1 MSKKDISKILKQGT
15 AKQRALLLAEDI
27 ARGKHNKD
35 KILTSHEF
43 NEVTDSFRKP
53 NEIKIYEKFR
63 SADRIVTN
71 ALLNLQGLKYEA
83 LMNCANLRGYII
95 LWNSIENTEQI
106 VNTILHEIKDK
117 KERKRIAEKGTKG
130 GRLLLSKNTVDEEA
144 YLEIEIDFLKES
156 FTDENGKMIGFKEKP
171 ILNKSNSL
179 LFLMNNVKR
188 DVIASATKFISWSQ
202 ALEDF
207 MEEEGFEIKTYKD
220 LLNSMRGDLY
230 KPLIWNKYSQEATTF
245 IGFPKRADNLKSKY
259 SIAPDIEAIEVDKD
273 IYNYFKTEFLGGGG
287 EDE

>member
-27 ARGKHNKD
+27 ARDKHNKD
-35 KILTSHEF
+35 RILTDHEF
-43 NEVTDSFRKP
+43 NEVTDSFNKP
-53 NEIKIYEKFR
+53 NEIKVYEKFKR
-63 SADRIVTN
+63 ADRVVTN
-71 ALLNLQGLKYEA
+71 ALLNLQGLKFEA

-117 KERKRIAEKGTKG
+117 KERKRIAEKGAKG
-130 GRLLLSKNTVDEEA
+130 GKLLLSKNTVDEEA
-144 YLEIEIDFLKES
+144 YLEIEIDFERET
-156 FTDENGKMIGFKEKP
+156 FRDENGKIDLKSKQTSKEV
-171 ILNKSNSL
+171 SL
-179 LFLMNNVKR
+179 WFLMNNVKR
-188 DVIASATKFISWSQ
+188 DVIASATKFISWSK

-207 MEEEGFEIKTYKD
+207 MEDEGFEIKTYKEI
-220 LLNSMRGDLY
+220 LNSMRGDLY
-230 KPLIWNKYSQEATTF
+230 KPIIWNKYKQEATTF

>member
-27 ARGKHNKD
+27 ARDKHNKD
-35 KILTSHEF
+35 RILTDHEF
-43 NEVTDSFRKP
+43 NEVTDSFNKP
-53 NEIKIYEKFR
+53 NEIKVYEKFKR
-63 SADRIVTN
+63 ADRVVTN
-71 ALLNLQGLKYEA
+71 ALLNLQGLKFEA

-117 KERKRIAEKGTKG
+117 KERKRIAEKGAKG
-130 GRLLLSKNTVDEEA
+130 GKLLLSKNTVDEEA
-144 YLEIEIDFLKES
+144 YLEIEIDFERET
-156 FTDENGKMIGFKEKP
+156 FRDENGKIDLKSKQTSKEV
-171 ILNKSNSL
+171 SL
-179 LFLMNNVKR
+179 WFLMNNVKR
-188 DVIASATKFISWSQ
+188 DVIASATKFISWSK

-207 MEEEGFEIKTYKD
+207 MEDEGFEIKTYKEI
-220 LLNSMRGDLY
+220 LNSMRGDLY
-230 KPLIWNKYSQEATTF
+230 KPIIWSKYSQEATTF
-245 IGFPKRADNLKSKY
+245 ISGIDTRADNIKSKY
-259 SIAPDIEAIEVDKD
+259 SIAPVIEDIEVDKD